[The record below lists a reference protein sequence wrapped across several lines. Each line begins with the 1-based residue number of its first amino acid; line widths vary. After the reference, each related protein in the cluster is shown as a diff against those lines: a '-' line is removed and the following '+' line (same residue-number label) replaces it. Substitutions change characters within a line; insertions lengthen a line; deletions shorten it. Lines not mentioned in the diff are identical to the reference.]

1 MQRRPKI
8 KILNPFVLVI
18 ASFLIV
24 ILLGSLLLVM
34 PWAQKSN
41 NWEWNHYIDAL
52 FVATSTTCV
61 TGLSAYSS
69 GIGGTLTFAGQLIC
83 LILIQIGGLG
93 FITILTF
100 VITLFGHK
108 LQFKDK
114 FVLAK
119 AVNATSLNELTHLVR
134 KIILISFIIELAGFG
149 ISLPAFLAS
158 NMPVKDAIWNS
169 VFMSVSSFNNA
180 GFDVLGSASFI
191 NQATDGTVILGTIN
205 GGCGYSFPMWAY
217 VYLLV
222 YFMIMIT
229 LGGLSFLVIVDVFSF
244 KKRFKQFKSFTKIVL
259 LTSLILVVFGFICF
273 LPLECFSHK
282 GFTPLDAIFQSV
294 TCRTAGIASYP
305 QGKLTTA
312 SKIVSCFLMFVGG
325 SPLSTAGGIKTTTL
339 FITFLSM
346 ICYFRKKP
354 VKAFN
359 RRYSTLTVVKA
370 MSLIFIGFFTTII
383 AFLIICGLEHGKS
396 FNNEDILFEVY
407 SAFGTVGLSADLTPN
422 LSLGSKIVL
431 CVLMFLGRLGPMTFF
446 QVFQGN
452 EDTQTKEHFKY
463 VEEDFLIG

>member
-158 NMPVKDAIWNS
+158 NMPVKDAVWNS

-205 GGCGYSFPMWAY
+205 GGYSFPMWAY

-305 QGKLTTA
+305 QGNLTTA

-370 MSLIFIGFFTTII
+370 MSLIFIGFFTTIV